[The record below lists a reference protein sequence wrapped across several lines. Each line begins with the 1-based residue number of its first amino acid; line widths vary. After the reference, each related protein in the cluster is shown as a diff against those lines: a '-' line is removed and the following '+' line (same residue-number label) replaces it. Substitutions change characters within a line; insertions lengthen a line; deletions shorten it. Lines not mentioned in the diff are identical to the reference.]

1 MKEFISIL
9 SLCLVLTGCQNSTI
23 QTYDSTI
30 NITQTTEAST
40 ENVSTYKINVEETM
54 LPAIPD
60 YTGTAFV
67 VVNNN
72 VPFFSDNDLSNTV
85 FETYSELDELGRC
98 GVAYANICQDLMPDT
113 ERESIG
119 QVKPS
124 GWHTINYHELIDGN
138 YLYNRCHLIG
148 YQLAGENANEK
159 NLITGTR
166 YLNVEG
172 MLPFENQI
180 ADYVK
185 STNHHVLYRVTPIFK
200 DRELVCR
207 GVLMEAQSIED
218 DSCVFC
224 VYCYNVQ
231 PGIGIDYATGNSWIE
246 KDIIEASANNESQNI
261 TYILNTNSKKIHKLS
276 CSSIADISPKNKKET
291 NLSKD
296 ELILQGYQPCKICNP

>member
-9 SLCLVLTGCQNSTI
+9 SLCLILTGCQNSTV
-23 QTYDSTI
+23 QTYDSGI
-30 NITQTTEAST
+30 NITQTTETST
-40 ENVSTYKINVEETM
+40 ANVSTYQIDVEETM

-72 VPFFSDNDLSNTV
+72 VPFFSDNDLSDTV

-98 GVAYANICQDLMPDT
+98 GMAYANICQDLMPDT

-218 DSCVFC
+218 NNCVFC

-231 PGIGIDYATGNSWIE
+231 PGIGIDYTTGDSWIE
-246 KDIIEASANNESQNI
+246 NSAVESSTKNEQPDI
-261 TYILNTNSKKIHKLS
+261 TYILNTNSKKIHRPS
-276 CSSIADISPKNKKET
+276 CSSIADMSPKNKKET